1 MYIILADLSP
11 FIKELFANKHV
22 AFCDGYKF
30 DHLKRLDVRSYIIDR
45 YLKLDL
51 SNESNDEGQRSSSQ
65 DGLHYQKRQS
75 IICIL
80 N

>member
-11 FIKELFANKHV
+11 FIKELFVSEHV

-30 DHLKRLDVRSYIIDR
+30 DHLKRCDARSYIIDR

-51 SNESNDEGQRSSSQ
+51 SNETNDEGQRSSSQ

-75 IICIL
+75 IICI
-80 N
+80 